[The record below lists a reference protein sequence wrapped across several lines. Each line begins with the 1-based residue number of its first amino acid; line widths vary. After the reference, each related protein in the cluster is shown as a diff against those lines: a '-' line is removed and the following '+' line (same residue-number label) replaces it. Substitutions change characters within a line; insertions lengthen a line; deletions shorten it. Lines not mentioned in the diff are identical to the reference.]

1 MSPVTQLITGLVVVF
16 IIGFI
21 IVGMSEQSPEE
32 QIAQAFIRSG
42 SILNQYAQERCKEAV
57 EKEVKT
63 KIFAPTD
70 SSSDQETF
78 VSLSWKGTQ
87 GKFDMATCKYVKTK
101 GIVSLVVDG
110 KTIIAKE

>member
-1 MSPVTQLITGLVVVF
+1 MSPVTQAIAGLVVVI

-32 QIAQAFIRSG
+32 QMAQAFLRSG
-42 SILNQYAQERCKEAV
+42 SMLNQYAHEKCREAV

-63 KIFAPTD
+63 NIFSPTD

-78 VSLSWKGTQ
+78 VSLTWTGVQ
-87 GKFDMATCKYVKTK
+87 GKFDKATCKYVKTK
-101 GIVSLVVDG
+101 GIVSLVVNG

>member
-1 MSPVTQLITGLVVVF
+1 MSPVTQAIAGLVVVF

-21 IVGMSEQSPEE
+21 IVGTSGQSPEE
-32 QIAQAFIRSG
+32 QMAQAFIRSG
-42 SILNQYAQERCKEAV
+42 SMLNQHAQEKCREAV

-63 KIFAPTD
+63 KIYSPTD

-78 VSLSWKGTQ
+78 VSLTWTGAQ
-87 GKFDMATCKYVKTK
+87 GKFDTATCKYVKVK

>member
-1 MSPVTQLITGLVVVF
+1 MSPVTQAIAGLVVV
-16 IIGFI
+16 IVIGFI

-32 QIAQAFIRSG
+32 QMAQAFLRSG
-42 SILNQYAQERCKEAV
+42 SILNQHALEKCKEAV

-70 SSSDQETF
+70 SSSDHETF

-87 GKFDMATCKYVKTK
+87 GKFGMATCKYMKAK

-110 KTIIAKE
+110 KAIVAKE